1 MFIWRS
7 IIQRLLTCPGVAR
20 AKTVGK
26 PAALDMALR
35 GKLLDADE
43 AERIGL
49 IHQACAT
56 VEELEEAT
64 LELALKLGG
73 KAPLAMQGVLQAI
86 MEGSVLSTPLQ
97 PITPFAASLWQ
108 LAQSHK
114 GKARGRLVGNRSCL
128 SWTASKSSMQRS
140 GARRAPRTRR
150 RAWRPSSRSLG
161 ATRSGRAARI
171 PNEPFGSDSSDT
183 AAEEVICQIQTR
195 CSQCTDALSDMSE
208 PRAR

>member
-1 MFIWRS
+1 M
-7 IIQRLLTCPGVAR
+7 PVAAR

-64 LELALKLGG
+64 LELALELGG

-86 MEGSVLSTPLQ
+86 MEGSVRSPPTDHPFRRKSWRLFWPPTRGLLCNCCSPQVTLAELHKAQAYNLLGWQQELPVLDGIEVEYAAQRRSAGSEDAKEGVAAFLSKPRRD
-97 PITPFAASLWQ
+97 PVW
-108 LAQSHK
+108 K
-114 GKARGRLVGNRSCL
+114 GR
-128 SWTASKSSMQRS
+128 
-140 GARRAPRTRR
+140 
-150 RAWRPSSRSLG
+150 
-161 ATRSGRAARI
+161 
-171 PNEPFGSDSSDT
+171 
-183 AAEEVICQIQTR
+183 
-195 CSQCTDALSDMSE
+195 
-208 PRAR
+208 

>member
-1 MFIWRS
+1 M
-7 IIQRLLTCPGVAR
+7 PVAAR

-64 LELALKLGG
+64 LELALELGG

-86 MEGSVLSTPLQ
+86 MEGSVRSPPTDH
-97 PITPFAASLWQ
+97 PFRCKPWATCRLGYVLVACC
-108 LAQSHK
+108 ATVARHK
-114 GKARGRLVGNRSCL
+114 PK
-128 SWTASKSSMQRS
+128 
-140 GARRAPRTRR
+140 P
-150 RAWRPSSRSLG
+150 
-161 ATRSGRAARI
+161 
-171 PNEPFGSDSSDT
+171 
-183 AAEEVICQIQTR
+183 
-195 CSQCTDALSDMSE
+195 CTVAH
-208 PRAR
+208 A

>member
-1 MFIWRS
+1 M
-7 IIQRLLTCPGVAR
+7 PVAAR

-64 LELALKLGG
+64 LELALELGG

-86 MEGSVLSTPLQ
+86 MEGSVRSPPTDH
-97 PITPFAASLWQ
+97 PFRRKSWRLFWPPTRGLLCNCCSPQ
-108 LAQSHK
+108 VTLAQLHEVQ
-114 GKARGRLVGNRSCL
+114 ARGRLVGNRSFLC
-128 SWTASKSSMQRS
+128 WTASKSNTQRS
-140 GARRAPRTRR
+140 GARRAQRTRR
-150 RAWRPSSRSLG
+150 RVLQRSSQSLG
-161 ATRSGRAARI
+161 ATRSGRGARI
-171 PNEPFGSDSSDT
+171 PNEPFGLT
-183 AAEEVICQIQTR
+183 LLR
-195 CSQCTDALSDMSE
+195 LLYM
-208 PRAR
+208 

>member
-1 MFIWRS
+1 MACHF
-7 IIQRLLTCPGVAR
+7 RLAAAGCKIGLPEIERGFPPAWGGTVRLSVPTHRLRVRLAINNSTADVSVAAR

-64 LELALKLGG
+64 LELAVELGG

-86 MEGSVLSTPLQ
+86 MEGSVRSPPPTH
-97 PITPFAASLWQ
+97 PFRRKSW
-108 LAQSHK
+108 
-114 GKARGRLVGNRSCL
+114 RL
-128 SWTASKSSMQRS
+128 
-140 GARRAPRTRR
+140 
-150 RAWRPSSRSLG
+150 
-161 ATRSGRAARI
+161 
-171 PNEPFGSDSSDT
+171 F
-183 AAEEVICQIQTR
+183 
-195 CSQCTDALSDMSE
+195 
-208 PRAR
+208 